1 MTNSNPLL
9 EKFYELYPEKKEEPK
24 VIKVDEFEGEVT
36 LAQVENA
43 FKKWASNTSIK
54 GNQIGYTYID
64 EISIPSNL
72 TSPSVATSITNISI
86 TKPPSLTTYDPDDLK
101 ECFIKTAFEVKTG
114 IAQIISMNMEMDTM
128 GIHSA
133 GAKITFEVYVHK
145 F

>member
-1 MTNSNPLL
+1 MTNPLI
-9 EKFYELYPEKKEEPK
+9 EKFYELHPEKKEEPK
-24 VIKVDEFEGEVT
+24 VIKADEFEGEVT

-54 GNQIGYTYID
+54 GTEIGYTYTD
-64 EISIPSNL
+64 E
-72 TSPSVATSITNISI
+72 I

>member
-1 MTNSNPLL
+1 MMNLL
-9 EKFYELYPEKKEEPK
+9 LQKFYELHPEKKEKPK
-24 VIKVDEFEGEVT
+24 MPRIEDYEGEET
-36 LAQVENA
+36 FADE
-43 FKKWASNTSIK
+43 IK
-54 GNQIGYTYID
+54 GTQIGYTYTD
-64 EISIPSNL
+64 E
-72 TSPSVATSITNISI
+72 I

-101 ECFIKTAFEVKTG
+101 ECFIKTTFEVKTG

>member
-1 MTNSNPLL
+1 MTNPLI
-9 EKFYELYPEKKEEPK
+9 EKFYELHPEKKEKPK
-24 VIKVDEFEGEVT
+24 VIKADEFEGEVT

-54 GNQIGYTYID
+54 GNQIGYTYTD
-64 EISIPSNL
+64 E
-72 TSPSVATSITNISI
+72 I
-86 TKPPSLTTYDPDDLK
+86 TKPPSLTTYDPDELK

>member
-1 MTNSNPLL
+1 MTNPLI
-9 EKFYELYPEKKEEPK
+9 EKFYELHPEKKEKPK
-24 VIKVDEFEGEVT
+24 VIKADEFEGEVT

-43 FKKWASNTSIK
+43 FKKWASNTTIK
-54 GNQIGYTYID
+54 GNQIGYTYTD
-64 EISIPSNL
+64 E
-72 TSPSVATSITNISI
+72 I

>member
-1 MTNSNPLL
+1 MTNPLI
-9 EKFYELYPEKKEEPK
+9 EKFYELHPEKKEEPK
-24 VIKVDEFEGEVT
+24 VIE
-36 LAQVENA
+36 AENA
-43 FKKWASNTSIK
+43 KVEIK
-54 GNQIGYTYID
+54 GTQIGYTYTD
-64 EISIPSNL
+64 E
-72 TSPSVATSITNISI
+72 I

>member
-1 MTNSNPLL
+1 MTNPLI
-9 EKFYELYPEKKEEPK
+9 EKFYELHPEKKEKPK
-24 VIKVDEFEGEVT
+24 VIKADEFEGEVT

-43 FKKWASNTSIK
+43 FKKWASKVEIK
-54 GNQIGYTYID
+54 GTQIGYTYTD
-64 EISIPSNL
+64 E
-72 TSPSVATSITNISI
+72 I
-86 TKPPSLTTYDPDDLK
+86 TKPPSLKSYDPDDLK

>member
-1 MTNSNPLL
+1 MTYSNPLL
-9 EKFYELYPEKKEEPK
+9 QKYEELYGKKEEPK
-24 VIKVDEFEGEVT
+24 VIE
-36 LAQVENA
+36 AENA
-43 FKKWASNTSIK
+43 KVEIK
-54 GNQIGYTYID
+54 GTQIGYTYTD
-64 EISIPSNL
+64 E
-72 TSPSVATSITNISI
+72 I
-86 TKPPSLTTYDPDDLK
+86 TKPPSLTTYDPDELK

>member
-1 MTNSNPLL
+1 MTNPLL
-9 EKFYELYPEKKEEPK
+9 DKYYELHPEKKEKPK
-24 VIKVDEFEGEVT
+24 VIKADEFEGEVT

-54 GNQIGYTYID
+54 GNQIGYTYTD
-64 EISIPSNL
+64 E
-72 TSPSVATSITNISI
+72 I
-86 TKPPSLTTYDPDDLK
+86 TKPPSLKSYDPNELK

>member
-1 MTNSNPLL
+1 MTNPLI
-9 EKFYELYPEKKEEPK
+9 EKFYELHPEKKEKPK
-24 VIKVDEFEGEVT
+24 VIKADEFEGEVT

-54 GNQIGYTYID
+54 GNQIGYTYTD
-64 EISIPSNL
+64 EM
-72 TSPSVATSITNISI
+72 TNPLIE
-86 TKPPSLTTYDPDDLK
+86 KYNQLYKPQKPEPPSLTTYDPDDLK

-133 GAKITFEVYVHK
+133 GAKITFEVYVRK